1 MTILAIATMLATT
14 PAFGQSPAPAD
25 AGTAPPPVKPA
36 TSAPAG
42 VANPAHATP
51 ANPAHATAAK
61 PAAPASTPESRSAA
75 ALALSHEPTFDEGT
89 AQRIKEAA
97 LSYSDMAVR
106 GGWPMIPADAKFA
119 IGVAGP
125 NDDLLRQRL
134 LISGDLAADK
144 ASGPFDDILA
154 EAVKRFQVRHGLAAT
169 GTVTPRTLAAL
180 NVPVQKRIKQL
191 EASLERLQNTNF
203 AFGQRYVVVNLP
215 ATFAE
220 AVENDQ
226 VVRRYRVIVGK
237 TEKPSPT
244 LTAEITGVVLN
255 PTWTVPSSIAKTE
268 ISAHMRRDP
277 GYLSRMHM
285 EVLDAH
291 DTPIDPHAV
300 DWSGTHTPNFTVR
313 QQNGAWNALGAVKI
327 DMPNPYSVYM
337 HDTNQRNLFSDDY
350 RFDSHG
356 CSRVDNV
363 RDLAAWLLQ
372 EEMAKWNRAAI
383 DAAIATGQHQEI
395 ALPKKVPVAWIYL
408 TAWMTRDQTIQF
420 RNDIYD
426 QDEQL
431 LEATAEEAA
440 FFSQA
445 ANHPLTAHLAQ

>member
-1 MTILAIATMLATT
+1 MHKFVVFAAGIALAALPVFGPSAAQT
-14 PAFGQSPAPAD
+14 PAAAAQA
-25 AGTAPPPVKPA
+25 APPHVA
-36 TSAPAG
+36 T
-42 VANPAHATP
+42 V
-51 ANPAHATAAK
+51 K

-89 AQRIKEAA
+89 AQRIKDAA
-97 LSYSDMAVR
+97 LSYSDIAVR
-106 GGWPMIPADAKFA
+106 GGWPTIPADAQFA

-125 NDDLLRQRL
+125 NDDLLRRRL
-134 LISGDLAADK
+134 IVSEDLAADK
-144 ASGPFDDILA
+144 ASGPLDEAVA
-154 EAVKRFQVRHGLAAT
+154 EAVKLFQGRHGMAAT

-180 NVPVQKRIKQL
+180 NISVQKRIRQL
-191 EASLERLQNTNF
+191 EGSLEGPYNMNF

-215 ATFAE
+215 AAFAE
-220 AVENDQ
+220 AVENDH

-244 LTAEITGVVLN
+244 LTAEITSVNLN

-268 ISAHMRRDP
+268 ISAYMRKDP
-277 GYLSRMHM
+277 TYLARMHM
-285 EVLDAH
+285 DVLDAH
-291 DTPIDPHAV
+291 DNPIDPHSV
-300 DWSGTHTPNFTVR
+300 DWSGSRTPNFTVR
-313 QQNGAWNALGAVKI
+313 QASGTFNALGAVKI

-337 HDTNQRNLFSDDY
+337 HDTNQRSLFSDDY

-372 EEMAKWNRAAI
+372 EEMPKWNRAAI
-383 DAAIATGQHQEI
+383 DAAIATGQHQDI

-408 TAWMTRDQTIQF
+408 TAWMTRDQIVQF

>member
-1 MTILAIATMLATT
+1 LTKARAIG
-14 PAFGQSPAPAD
+14 AFQGISLMRQFVVFA
-25 AGTAPPPVKPA
+25 
-36 TSAPAG
+36 AG
-42 VANPAHATP
+42 VALAAVPAFSQSAAQTP
-51 ANPAHATAAK
+51 AAAAQANPPHAATAK
-61 PAAPASTPESRSAA
+61 PAASTPESRSAA

-97 LSYSDMAVR
+97 LSYSDLAVR
-106 GGWPMIPADAKFA
+106 GGWPTIPADAKFA

-125 NDDLLRQRL
+125 SDDLLRQRL
-134 LISGDLAADK
+134 IISEDLAADK
-144 ASGPFDDILA
+144 ASGAFDETLA
-154 EAVKRFQVRHGLAAT
+154 EAVKHFQVRHGLAAT

-180 NVPVQKRIKQL
+180 NLPVQKRVRQL
-191 EASLERLQNTNF
+191 EASLERLENMNF
-203 AFGQRYVVVNLP
+203 QFGQRYVVVNLP

-220 AVENDQ
+220 AVENDI

-268 ISAHMRRDP
+268 ISTHMRKDP
-277 GYLSRMHM
+277 SYLSRMHM
-285 EVLDAH
+285 EVLDGH
-291 DTPIDPHAV
+291 DHPIDPASV
-300 DWSGTHTPNFTVR
+300 DWSGAHTPNFTVR
-313 QQNGAWNALGAVKI
+313 QQDGAWNALGAVKI
-327 DMPNPYSVYM
+327 DMPNPFSVYM

-372 EEMAKWNRAAI
+372 EEMSKWNRAAI
-383 DAAIATGQHQEI
+383 DAAIATGVHQEI

-440 FFSQA
+440 FFNQA
-445 ANHPLTAHLAQ
+445 ANHPLTAHLAR

>member
-1 MTILAIATMLATT
+1 MRIMTVLAVAALLA
-14 PAFGQSPAPAD
+14 GAPAS
-25 AGTAPPPVKPA
+25 GETTAPPAPTRPA
-36 TSAPAG
+36 APA
-42 VANPAHATP
+42 ASE
-51 ANPAHATAAK
+51 AAAQHPGAK
-61 PAAPASTPESRSAA
+61 APPASTPEQRSAE

-97 LSYSDMAVR
+97 LSYSDIAVR
-106 GGWPMIPADAKFA
+106 GGWPTIPADAKFA
-119 IGVAGP
+119 PGVVGP
-125 NDDLLRQRL
+125 NDELLRTRL
-134 LISGDLAADK
+134 IMSGDLAADK
-144 ASGPFDDILA
+144 DKGGFDEILA
-154 EAVKRFQVRHGLAAT
+154 AAVKRFQVRHGLAAT
-169 GTVTPRTLAAL
+169 GGVTPRTIAAL

-191 EASLERLQNTNF
+191 EASLERLDNMNF
-203 AFGQRYVVVNLP
+203 AFGPRYVVVNLP
-215 ATFAE
+215 AAFAE
-220 AVENDQ
+220 AVENDA

-244 LTAEITGVVLN
+244 LTAEITSVNLN

-268 ISAHMRRDP
+268 ISAHMRKDP
-277 GYLSRMHM
+277 GYLARMHM

-291 DTPIDPHAV
+291 DNPIDPHAV

-313 QQNGAWNALGAVKI
+313 QQNGTWNALGAVKI
-327 DMPNPYSVYM
+327 DMPNAYSVYM

-363 RDLAAWLLQ
+363 RDLAAWLLKDQ
-372 EEMAKWNRAAI
+372 PKWNRAAI
-383 DAAIATGQHQEI
+383 DAAIATGERHEI
-395 ALPKKVPVAWIYL
+395 PVTTKIPVAWIYL
-408 TAWMTRDQTIQF
+408 TAWMTRDQTVQF
-420 RNDIYD
+420 RNDVYN

-445 ANHPLTAHLAQ
+445 GNHPLTAHLAQ

>member
-1 MTILAIATMLATT
+1 MTIVAAAMMLVAV
-14 PAFGQSPAPAD
+14 PAFGQSPAPAGSG
-25 AGTAPPPVKPA
+25 A
-36 TSAPAG
+36 
-42 VANPAHATP
+42 ANPAHVP
-51 ANPAHATAAK
+51 PK
-61 PAAPASTPESRSAA
+61 PAVAVSTPESRSAA
-75 ALALSHEPTFDEGT
+75 ALALSHEPTYDEGT

-97 LSYSDMAVR
+97 LSYSDLAVR
-106 GGWPMIPADAKFA
+106 GGWPAIPAEAKFA

-125 NDDLLRQRL
+125 QDDLLRQRL

-144 ASGPFDDILA
+144 ATGPYDDVVA

-191 EASLERLQNTNF
+191 EASLERLGNMSF
-203 AFGQRYVVVNLP
+203 PFGPRYVVVNLP

-220 AVENDQ
+220 AVENDV

-244 LTAEITGVVLN
+244 LTAEITSVNLN

-268 ISAHMRRDP
+268 ISAHMRKDP

-285 EVLDAH
+285 DVLDAH
-291 DTPIDPHAV
+291 DNPIDPGSV
-300 DWSGTHTPNFTVR
+300 DWSGTRTPNFTVR
-313 QQNGAWNALGAVKI
+313 QQNGAFNALGAVKI

-372 EEMAKWNRAAI
+372 EEMPKWNRAAI
-383 DAAIATGQHQEI
+383 DAAIATGARQDI
-395 ALPKKVPVAWIYL
+395 ALPRKVPVAWIYL
-408 TAWMTRDQTIQF
+408 TAWMTRDQTVQF

-426 QDEQL
+426 QDTQL

-440 FFSQA
+440 FFSNA
-445 ANHPLTAHLAQ
+445 GNHPLTAHLAQ

>member
-1 MTILAIATMLATT
+1 MTILAIVSVLAAA
-14 PAFGQSPAPAD
+14 PVSGQSASP
-25 AGTAPPPVKPA
+25 GTAPLPPKPAAAAVGGTAPAHPAQAKPA
-36 TSAPAG
+36 TA
-42 VANPAHATP
+42 
-51 ANPAHATAAK
+51 
-61 PAAPASTPESRSAA
+61 ASTPESRSAA

-89 AQRIKEAA
+89 AQRIREAA
-97 LSYSDMAVR
+97 LSYSDLAVR
-106 GGWPMIPADAKFA
+106 GGWPMIPSDAKFMS
-119 IGVAGP
+119 GVQGP
-125 NDDLLRQRL
+125 HDDLLRQRL
-134 LISGDLAADK
+134 VLSGDLAPDL
-144 ASGPFDDILA
+144 ASGPYDEGLA
-154 EAVKRFQVRHGLAAT
+154 EAVKRFQARHGLAPT
-169 GTVTPRTLAAL
+169 GIVTPRTLAAL

-191 EASLERLQNTNF
+191 EASLERLENMNF
-203 AFGQRYVVVNLP
+203 AFGPRYVVVNLP
-215 ATFAE
+215 AAFAE
-220 AVENDQ
+220 AVENDT

-268 ISAHMRRDP
+268 ISAHMRKDP

-285 EVLDAH
+285 EILDGH
-291 DTPIDPHAV
+291 DSPIDPRSV

-313 QQNGAWNALGAVKI
+313 QESGTWNALGAVKI

-372 EEMAKWNRAAI
+372 EEMSKWNRTAI
-383 DAAIATGQHQEI
+383 DAAIATGQRQEI

-440 FFSQA
+440 FFNQA
-445 ANHPLTAHLAQ
+445 AGHPLTAHMAQ

>member
-1 MTILAIATMLATT
+1 MKRPAIAAIATLIAASPVLAQT
-14 PAFGQSPAPAD
+14 APA
-25 AGTAPPPVKPA
+25 AAP
-36 TSAPAG
+36 
-42 VANPAHATP
+42 
-51 ANPAHATAAK
+51 AK
-61 PAAPASTPESRSAA
+61 PAAAAPAKATAPKAASSTPESRSAE

-97 LSYSDMAVR
+97 LSYSDIAVR
-106 GGWPMIPADAKFA
+106 GGWPTVPADAKFA
-119 IGVAGP
+119 LGTAGA
-125 NDDLLRQRL
+125 NDDLLRKRL
-134 LISGDLAADK
+134 IISGDLADTK
-144 ASGPFDDILA
+144 TSGAFDNDVA

-191 EASLERLQNTNF
+191 EASLERLEQTKF
-203 AFGQRYVVVNLP
+203 EFGQRYVVVNIP

-220 AVENDQ
+220 AIENDH

-244 LTAEITGVVLN
+244 LTAQITGVVLN

-268 ISAHMRRDP
+268 ISAHMRKDP

-285 EVLDAH
+285 EVLDSH
-291 DTPIDPHAV
+291 DQPIDPHAV
-300 DWSGTHTPNFTVR
+300 DWSGTHAPNFTVR
-313 QQNGAWNALGAVKI
+313 QQNGAFNALGAVKI
-327 DMPNPYSVYM
+327 DMPNSYSVYM

-363 RDLAAWLLQ
+363 RDLATWLLS
-372 EEMAKWNRAAI
+372 EEMPKWNRAAV
-383 DAAIATGQHQEI
+383 DAAIATGAHQEV

-408 TAWMTRDQTIQF
+408 TAWMTRDQVVQF
-420 RNDIYD
+420 RNDIYA

-440 FFSQA
+440 FFNQA

>member
-1 MTILAIATMLATT
+1 MRRMTIVAIATMLAAA
-14 PAFGQSPAPAD
+14 PAFGQSPSPAGP
-25 AGTAPPPVKPA
+25 GTAPLPAKSAPAAPVGAASPSHVTPAKPA
-36 TSAPAG
+36 T
-42 VANPAHATP
+42 
-51 ANPAHATAAK
+51 AA
-61 PAAPASTPESRSAA
+61 SSPESRSAA

-97 LSYSDMAVR
+97 LSYSDLAVR

-119 IGVAGP
+119 LGVQGP
-125 NDDLLRQRL
+125 SDDLLRQRL
-134 LISGDLAADK
+134 LISGDLAPDK
-144 ASGPFDDILA
+144 ASGAYDEIVA
-154 EAVKRFQVRHGLAAT
+154 EALKRFQLRHGLAAT

-180 NVPVQKRIKQL
+180 NIPVQKRVRQL
-191 EASLERLQNTNF
+191 EASLERLANMNF
-203 AFGQRYVVVNLP
+203 GFGKRYVVVNLP
-215 ATFAE
+215 AAFAE
-220 AVENDQ
+220 AVEDDH

-244 LTAEITGVVLN
+244 LTAEITSVNLN

-268 ISAHMRRDP
+268 ISAHMRKDP
-277 GYLSRMHM
+277 GYLARMHM
-285 EVLDAH
+285 DVLDAH
-291 DTPIDPHAV
+291 DAPIDPHSV
-300 DWSGTHTPNFTVR
+300 DWSGARTPNFTVR
-313 QQNGAWNALGAVKI
+313 QQSGTWNALGAVKI

-372 EEMAKWNRAAI
+372 EEMPKWNRAAI
-383 DAAIATGQHQEI
+383 DAAIATGQREDI

-408 TAWMTRDQTIQF
+408 TAWMTRDQTVQF

>member
-1 MTILAIATMLATT
+1 MRQLIALAAGVALATLPTLDPSAAQAPNPPIT
-14 PAFGQSPAPAD
+14 P
-25 AGTAPPPVKPA
+25 KPIA
-36 TSAPAG
+36 AAPAG
-42 VANPAHATP
+42 PAH
-51 ANPAHATAAK
+51 AAK
-61 PAAPASTPESRSAA
+61 PAVAASTPESRSAA

-97 LSYSDMAVR
+97 LSYGDIAVR
-106 GGWPMIPADAKFA
+106 GGWPMIPTDAKFA
-119 IGVAGP
+119 IGTAGP
-125 NDDLLRQRL
+125 NDDLLRRRL
-134 LISGDLAADK
+134 IISEDLAADK
-144 ASGPFDDILA
+144 ANGPFDEAVA
-154 EAVKRFQVRHGLAAT
+154 EAVKHFQVRHGLAAT

-191 EASLERLQNTNF
+191 EASLERLENMNF
-203 AFGQRYVVVNLP
+203 QFGQRYVVVNLP

-220 AVENDQ
+220 AVENDV

-277 GYLSRMHM
+277 AYLSRMHM
-285 EVLDAH
+285 EVLDGH
-291 DTPIDPHAV
+291 DHPIDPASV
-300 DWSGTHTPNFTVR
+300 DWSGTHVPNFTVR
-313 QQNGAWNALGAVKI
+313 QQNGTFNALGQVKI

-363 RDLAAWLLQ
+363 RDLATWLLQ
-372 EEMAKWNRAAI
+372 EEMQKWNRAAV
-383 DAAIATGQHQEI
+383 DAAIATGVHQEV

-408 TAWMTRDQTIQF
+408 TAWMTRDQTVQF
-420 RNDIYD
+420 RNDIYA

-440 FFSQA
+440 FFNQA
-445 ANHPLTAHLAQ
+445 ANHPLTAHMAR

>member
-1 MTILAIATMLATT
+1 MRTMTLLAMATMLAAA
-14 PAFGQSPAPAD
+14 PAFGQSAAPAPAKPV
-25 AGTAPPPVKPA
+25 TA
-36 TSAPAG
+36 APAAG
-42 VANPAHATP
+42 SNPAHVAP
-51 ANPAHATAAK
+51 AK
-61 PAAPASTPESRSAA
+61 PAVVASTPESRSAA

-97 LSYSDMAVR
+97 LSYSDIAVR
-106 GGWPMIPADAKFA
+106 GGWPAIPADAKFA
-119 IGVAGP
+119 IGMPGP
-125 NDDLLRQRL
+125 NDDLLRKRL
-134 LISGDLAADK
+134 IISGDLADDK
-144 ASGPFDDILA
+144 ATGPFDDVVA
-154 EAVKRFQVRHGLAAT
+154 EAIKRFQVRHGLAAT
-169 GTVTPRTLAAL
+169 ATVTPRTLAAL

-191 EASLERLQNTNF
+191 EASLERLENINF
-203 AFGQRYVVVNLP
+203 AFGPRYVVVNLP

-244 LTAEITGVVLN
+244 LTAEITSVNLN

-268 ISAHMRRDP
+268 ISAHMRKDP
-277 GYLSRMHM
+277 GYLARMHM
-285 EVLDAH
+285 DVLDAH
-291 DTPIDPHAV
+291 DNPIDPHSV

-313 QQNGAWNALGAVKI
+313 QQNGAFNALGAVKI

-372 EEMAKWNRAAI
+372 EEMPKWNRAAI
-383 DAAIATGQHQEI
+383 DAAISTGARQDI

-408 TAWMTRDQTIQF
+408 TAWMTRDQTVQF
-420 RNDIYD
+420 RNDIYA

>member
-1 MTILAIATMLATT
+1 MKTTAIAAIATLIAASPALAQT
-14 PAFGQSPAPAD
+14 APAPAM
-25 AGTAPPPVKPA
+25 
-36 TSAPAG
+36 
-42 VANPAHATP
+42 
-51 ANPAHATAAK
+51 AK
-61 PAAPASTPESRSAA
+61 PAAAAPAKAAAPKAASSTPESRSAE

-97 LSYSDMAVR
+97 LSYSDIAVR
-106 GGWPMIPADAKFA
+106 GGWPTIPPDAKFA
-119 IGVAGP
+119 IGTAGA
-125 NDDLLRQRL
+125 NDDLLRKRL
-134 LISGDLAADK
+134 IISGDLADTK
-144 ASGPFDDILA
+144 ASGAYDNDVA

-169 GTVTPRTLAAL
+169 GTVTPRTIAAL
-180 NVPVQKRIKQL
+180 NVSVQKRIKQL
-191 EASLERLQNTNF
+191 EASLERVEQTKF
-203 AFGQRYVVVNLP
+203 EFGQRYVVVNLP

-220 AVENDQ
+220 AIENDH

-244 LTAEITGVVLN
+244 LTAQITGVVLN

-268 ISAHMRRDP
+268 ISAHMRKDP
-277 GYLSRMHM
+277 TYLSRMHM

-291 DTPIDPHAV
+291 DQPIDPHAV
-300 DWSGTHTPNFTVR
+300 DWSGTRTPNFTVR
-313 QQNGAWNALGAVKI
+313 QANGTFNALGAVKI
-327 DMPNPYSVYM
+327 DMPNSYSVYM

-363 RDLAAWLLQ
+363 RDLATWLLS
-372 EEMAKWNRAAI
+372 EEMPKWNRAAV
-383 DAAIATGQHQEI
+383 DAAIATGAHQEV

-408 TAWMTRDQTIQF
+408 TAWMTRDQVVQF
-420 RNDIYD
+420 RNDIYA

-440 FFSQA
+440 FF
-445 ANHPLTAHLAQ
+445 NRPPIIH

>member
-1 MTILAIATMLATT
+1 MQRMTILAIATMLAAA
-14 PAFGQSPAPAD
+14 PAFGQSAGGTASLPAKPAAPA
-25 AGTAPPPVKPA
+25 AG
-36 TSAPAG
+36 
-42 VANPAHATP
+42 ANPAHAAP
-51 ANPAHATAAK
+51 AK
-61 PAAPASTPESRSAA
+61 PAAASTPESRSAA
-75 ALALSHEPTFDEGT
+75 ALALSREPTFDEGT
-89 AQRIKEAA
+89 AQRIREAA
-97 LSYSDMAVR
+97 LSYSDLAVR
-106 GGWPMIPADAKFA
+106 GGWPAIPADAKFA
-119 IGVAGP
+119 ASVPGP
-125 NDDLLRQRL
+125 NDDLLRRRL
-134 LISGDLAADK
+134 LISGDLTADK
-144 ASGPFDDILA
+144 ATGPYDDVVA
-154 EAVKRFQVRHGLAAT
+154 EAVKRFQVRHGLAPT

-191 EASLERLQNTNF
+191 EASLERLANMSF
-203 AFGQRYVVVNLP
+203 AFGPRYVVVNLP
-215 ATFAE
+215 AAFAE
-220 AVENDQ
+220 AVENDH

-244 LTAEITGVVLN
+244 LTAEITSVNLN

-268 ISAHMRRDP
+268 ISAHMRKDP
-277 GYLSRMHM
+277 GYLARMHM
-285 EVLDAH
+285 EVLDGH
-291 DTPIDPHAV
+291 DNPIDPHAV
-300 DWSGTHTPNFTVR
+300 DWSGTRTPNFTVR

-327 DMPNPYSVYM
+327 DMPNAYSVYM
-337 HDTNQRNLFSDDY
+337 HDTNQHSLFSDDY

-372 EEMAKWNRAAI
+372 EEMPKWNRAAI
-383 DAAIATGQHQEI
+383 DAAIATGQREDI
-395 ALPKKVPVAWIYL
+395 VLPRKVPVAWVYL
-408 TAWMTRDQTIQF
+408 TAWMTKDQTIQF

>member
-1 MTILAIATMLATT
+1 MTILAIATMLATA
-14 PAFGQSPAPAD
+14 PAFGQSPAPAG

-51 ANPAHATAAK
+51 ANPAHATTAK
-61 PAAPASTPESRSAA
+61 PAASASTPESRSAA

-125 NDDLLRQRL
+125 NDDPLRQRL

-191 EASLERLQNTNF
+191 EASLERLQNINF

-268 ISAHMRRDP
+268 ISAHMRKDP

>member
-1 MTILAIATMLATT
+1 MKRPAIAAIATLIAASPALAQT
-14 PAFGQSPAPAD
+14 APAPAI
-25 AGTAPPPVKPA
+25 AKPA
-36 TSAPAG
+36 AAAP
-42 VANPAHATP
+42 
-51 ANPAHATAAK
+51 AK
-61 PAAPASTPESRSAA
+61 PAAPKAASSTPEQRSAE

-97 LSYSDMAVR
+97 LSYSDIAVR
-106 GGWPMIPADAKFA
+106 GGWPTIPPDAKFA
-119 IGVAGP
+119 IGTAGA
-125 NDDLLRQRL
+125 NDDLLRKRL
-134 LISGDLAADK
+134 IISGDLADTK
-144 ASGPFDDILA
+144 ASGAYDNDVA

-169 GTVTPRTLAAL
+169 GTVTPRTIAAL
-180 NVPVQKRIKQL
+180 NVSVQKRIKQL
-191 EASLERLQNTNF
+191 EASLERVEQTKF
-203 AFGQRYVVVNLP
+203 EFGQRYVVVNLP

-220 AVENDQ
+220 AIENDH

-244 LTAEITGVVLN
+244 LTAQITGVVLN

-268 ISAHMRRDP
+268 ISAHMRKDP
-277 GYLSRMHM
+277 TYLSRMHM

-291 DTPIDPHAV
+291 DQPIDPHAV
-300 DWSGTHTPNFTVR
+300 DWSGTRTPNFTVR
-313 QQNGAWNALGAVKI
+313 QANGTFNALGAVKI
-327 DMPNPYSVYM
+327 DMPNSYSVYM

-363 RDLAAWLLQ
+363 RDLATWLLS
-372 EEMAKWNRAAI
+372 EEMPKWNRAAV
-383 DAAIATGQHQEI
+383 DAAIATGTHQEV

-408 TAWMTRDQTIQF
+408 TAWMTRDQVVQF
-420 RNDIYD
+420 RNDIYA

-440 FFSQA
+440 FFNQA